1 MATVTRIPQPPTRTR
16 FLPRDPRVE
25 NPYRMTPQIALRIGV
40 LGAVVLFAFAV
51 LFFRLWALQVLSGER
66 YLAAAQNNQLRSI
79 RIEAPRG
86 PIYDRNGRTVV
97 GNKLAK
103 VVRLWPA
110 SLPRRSRPLV
120 FRKLSRVLGIPI
132 AELERTF
139 RRQQRADPLKPVSLA
154 EGVSNGVVIYL
165 SERQREF
172 PGVTVEDTYVRSY
185 PYGPIAGQLVGH
197 VGTVTPQQVASRR
210 YRNGDHV
217 GQAGIEAAYDRY
229 LRGQAGLAQLRV
241 DSVGRPRGRPRFS
254 EVFRQGLAL
263 RLTLDAKLQRAA
275 EDALRYGIQV
285 ALENDSWYA
294 NGGAVVALDPR
305 TGAVRAL
312 ASNPTFDPRVYV
324 GRPKPEELRPLLD
337 QGAAREGNFPG
348 LNRAI
353 AGLYPPGST
362 WKPVTALAAMRERLV
377 GAYAPLSCTGSME
390 IDGTTFNNWNPYV
403 NQAMTLPTALA
414 ASCDTYFY
422 RLGLAFY
429 ELPAQYGSPLQKWA
443 AAFGFGRPTGLDIG
457 GEQEGL
463 LPTPE
468 WRRKTFTKERYPDTW
483 EVDRLWKTGDS
494 VQLSIGQKDLLV
506 TPLQMA
512 RFYALIANGGRLVT
526 PHLVRSVEQPGNRG
540 AVKAVFS
547 PPARP
552 VNVHP
557 HELAAVREGLYLA
570 THASYGTSS
579 GVFGSFPVPIAGK
592 TGTAE
597 KMVDLGSFSRMMD
610 QSWWCGYGPTDR
622 PELVVCVVIENGGH
636 GGTAAAPAALRVF
649 ESYFGKKASTQT
661 FVPTD

>member
-1 MATVTRIPQPPTRTR
+1 VATVTRFPPNRTR

-25 NPYRMTPQIALRIGV
+25 GPYRMTPQIALRLGV
-40 LGAVVLFAFAV
+40 LGAIVLFAFAV

-86 PIYDRNGRTVV
+86 PILDHRGRTIV
-97 GNKLAK
+97 GNRLAQ
-103 VVRLWPA
+103 VVRVWPA
-110 SLPRRSRPLV
+110 SLPRRSRPRV
-120 FRKLSRVLGIPI
+120 FRKLSEVLGVPLP
-132 AELERTF
+132 ELQQTF
-139 RRQQRADPLKPVSLA
+139 RKQLRADPLKPVTLA
-154 EGVSNGVVIYL
+154 EGVSNDVVVYL
-165 SERQREF
+165 TERQREF
-172 PGVTVEDTYVRSY
+172 PGVTIDEAYLRSY
-185 PYGPIAGQLVGH
+185 PYGALAAQLVGH
-197 VGTVTPQQVASRR
+197 VGTVTPEQVKSRR

-217 GQAGIEAAYDRY
+217 GQAGIEAAYDRF

-241 DSVGRPRGRPRFS
+241 DSLGRPRGRPQYS
-254 EVFRQGLAL
+254 EYFQHGLAL

-275 EDALRYGIQV
+275 EQALLYGIDV
-285 ALENDSWYA
+285 AHENDAWAA
-294 NGGAVVALDPR
+294 NGGAIVALDPR
-305 TGAVRAL
+305 SGAVRAL
-312 ASNPTFDPRVYV
+312 ASYPTFDPRVYV
-324 GRPKPEELRPLLD
+324 GKPKPDELRPLLD
-337 QGAAREGNFPG
+337 QEVAAERNFPG

-353 AGLYPPGST
+353 AGLYPAGST

-377 GAYAPLSCTGSME
+377 GAYSPLSCTGSME
-390 IDGTTFNNWNPYV
+390 IDGTTFNNWNPYI
-403 NQAMTLPTALA
+403 NQSMTLPTAIA

-422 RLGLAFY
+422 QLGMEFY
-429 ELPAQYGSPLQKWA
+429 RLPAQYGSPLQKWA

-457 GEQEGL
+457 GEEGGL
-463 LPTPE
+463 LPTPQ
-468 WRRKTFTKERYPDTW
+468 WRRRTFDSEIDK
-483 EVDRLWKTGDS
+483 LWKSGDS

-526 PHLVRSVEQPGNRG
+526 PHLVTSVEQPGNRG

-547 PPARP
+547 PEPRA

-557 HELAAVREGLYLA
+557 AELNAVKEGLYLA

-597 KMVDLGSFSRMMD
+597 KNVVLPGFTGLMD
-610 QSWWCGYGPTDR
+610 QAWWCGYGPTDKT
-622 PELVVCVVIENGGH
+622 PELVVCVLIENGGH
-636 GGTAAAPAALRVF
+636 GGTAAAPAALKVF
-649 ESYFGKKASTQT
+649 ESYFGKKAASLA